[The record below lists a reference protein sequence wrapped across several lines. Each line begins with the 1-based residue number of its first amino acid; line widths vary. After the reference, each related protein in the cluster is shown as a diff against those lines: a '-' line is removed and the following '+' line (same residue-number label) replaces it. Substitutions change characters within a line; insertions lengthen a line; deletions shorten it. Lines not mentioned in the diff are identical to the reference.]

1 MNWFKKMDDGF
12 KRVDEKM
19 ERKFDQ
25 VGARIEKVHTKID
38 RLTYL
43 LLLTLLGIVL
53 EQAFLA

>member
-1 MNWFKKMDDGF
+1 MDDGF